1 VVTATTRRT
10 TRRRKPAKATQRSA
24 RPASR
29 GERAQAG
36 KAAREGA
43 ARSSHAEWAPT
54 ADRRDATAVLL
65 EQAEDRVP
73 ELVPIRHG
81 RMATTPFAFYRGGAA
96 VMAGDLATTPSS
108 GFEVQLC
115 GDAHMSNFG
124 GFASPERDLI
134 FDLNDFDETLPGP
147 WEWDVKR
154 LLASVAI
161 AGRERGFTAKTRRA
175 MLRAAAS
182 QYRMAMRGFA
192 SASPLDV
199 WYAHLD
205 SRTLEAIAAQ
215 EAGAR
220 YAKRVA
226 RTTAKARTKDSMRA
240 FAKLTERVDGQVRIA
255 GDPPLILPVEDF
267 LPDVAAHEVEDWMR
281 DLLNQYRSSLPVDRR
296 RLLDRFDYGHLARK
310 VVGVGSVGTR
320 AWIVL
325 LLGRDGEEPL
335 FLQAKEAQASVLEP
349 YAGASEFDNS
359 GQRVVEGQRLM
370 QAAGDILLGWLRADA
385 PDGVDRDF
393 YVRQLWDWKA
403 SADVATMSPEVMAPY
418 ARACAWTL
426 ARAHARSGDAV
437 AIGAYLGSGDTFDRA
452 VAEFAESYADQN
464 ERDHRAF
471 VEAIDAGRL
480 AAESGL

>member
-1 VVTATTRRT
+1 MVTATTRRT
-10 TRRRKPAKATQRSA
+10 TRRRKPATATQRSA

-29 GERAQAG
+29 SERAQAG
-36 KAAREGA
+36 KAAREQA
-43 ARSSHAEWAPT
+43 PRSSHAAWAPA
-54 ADRRDATAVLL
+54 ADRDPVEVLA
-65 EQAEDRVP
+65 EQGQDRVP

-81 RMATTPFAFYRGGAA
+81 RMSTTPFAFYRGGAA

-161 AGRERGFTAKTRRA
+161 AGRERGFTAKTRHA
-175 MLRAAAS
+175 MLRAAAA
-182 QYRMAMRGFA
+182 QYRIAMRGFA
-192 SASPLDV
+192 GAPPLDV
-199 WYAHLD
+199 WYARMD
-205 SRTLEAIAAQ
+205 SRTLEALAAQ

-220 YAKRVA
+220 SAKRVA
-226 RTTAKARTKDSMRA
+226 RTSAKARTKDSMRA

-255 GDPPLILPVEDF
+255 GDPPLIVPVEE
-267 LPDVAAHEVEDWMR
+267 LSVGRAADELEEWIR
-281 DLLNQYRSSLPVDRR
+281 ALLREYRSTLPVDRH
-296 RLLDRFDYGHLARK
+296 RLLDRFDYAHLARK

-335 FLQAKEAQASVLEP
+335 FLQAKEAQASVLEL

-359 GQRVVEGQRLM
+359 GQRVVEGQRMM
-370 QAAGDILLGWLRADA
+370 QAASDILLGWLRVSA
-385 PDGVDRDF
+385 PDGVERDF

-403 SADVATMSPEVMAPY
+403 SADVATMAPDTVAAY